1 MIWQSHRRR
10 EVVPPNGGL
19 WTISLQK
26 MATSAVNEDGNLSGV
41 GCPRPSQTNLSLHI
55 RCVAGEE
62 MVNMYLALLDGTV
75 ITLNR

>member
-1 MIWQSHRRR
+1 
-10 EVVPPNGGL
+10 
-19 WTISLQK
+19 
-26 MATSAVNEDGNLSGV
+26 MATSAVNEDGNLSGA

-55 RCVAGEE
+55 RCVAGEK